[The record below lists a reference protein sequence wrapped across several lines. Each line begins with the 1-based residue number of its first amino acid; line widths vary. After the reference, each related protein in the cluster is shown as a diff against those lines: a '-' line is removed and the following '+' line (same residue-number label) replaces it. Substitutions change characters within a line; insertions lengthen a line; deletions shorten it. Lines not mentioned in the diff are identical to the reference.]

1 MIQKLGEVQLVHSKQ
16 SEPILLLF
24 NELCDS
30 ALVDLTSCEVNL
42 GLLLFFKDVLFFQFI
57 LKLFTPAN
65 FLQRKFFYV
74 FLIADIVLR

>member
-1 MIQKLGEVQLVHSKQ
+1 MIQKLGEVQLVHSKL
-16 SEPILLLF
+16 SESILLLF

-42 GLLLFFKDVLFFQFI
+42 GLLLFFKDVLFFRFI

-65 FLQRKFFYV
+65 FLQRNFFYV